1 MTNESQYINSVCR
14 AIAIIELFF
23 KLQVKQLGVSEI
35 SKELTIHKTTA
46 FRILK
51 TLEYIGWLE
60 QAENS
65 KYQLSTRVLRFASG
79 IKKNWSI
86 KEAISAEMET
96 LHKKYNENVIL
107 TTIIENI
114 GIWVNMIKSTH
125 VLSED
130 IESGYS
136 VPLHIGATG
145 KTLLAFKGEAFRKTF
160 FEDHAAEIRKTLG
173 QAQLSKDIKAILA
186 KGYCI
191 SSSEVTEGV
200 TAVAVPILGKNRELL
215 YGLTISGP
223 SSRFPENIIESMKK
237 DLLEIA
243 ENLHKELQQ

>member
-1 MTNESQYINSVCR
+1 
-14 AIAIIELFF
+14 
-23 KLQVKQLGVSEI
+23 
-35 SKELTIHKTTA
+35 
-46 FRILK
+46 
-51 TLEYIGWLE
+51 
-60 QAENS
+60 
-65 KYQLSTRVLRFASG
+65 
-79 IKKNWSI
+79 
-86 KEAISAEMET
+86 MET

-160 FEDHAAEIRKTLG
+160 FEDHAAEI
-173 QAQLSKDIKAILA
+173 

>member
-1 MTNESQYINSVCR
+1 
-14 AIAIIELFF
+14 
-23 KLQVKQLGVSEI
+23 
-35 SKELTIHKTTA
+35 
-46 FRILK
+46 
-51 TLEYIGWLE
+51 
-60 QAENS
+60 
-65 KYQLSTRVLRFASG
+65 
-79 IKKNWSI
+79 
-86 KEAISAEMET
+86 MET

-160 FEDHAAEIRKTLG
+160 FEDHAVEIRKTLG